1 MKRPNQ
7 YISTMDQEHLEAKN
21 GYGAEKDDRI
31 ASYAGNQANQCLKP
45 RGVAQVVKDLHL
57 PILWP

>member
-1 MKRPNQ
+1 
-7 YISTMDQEHLEAKN
+7 MDQEHLEAKN